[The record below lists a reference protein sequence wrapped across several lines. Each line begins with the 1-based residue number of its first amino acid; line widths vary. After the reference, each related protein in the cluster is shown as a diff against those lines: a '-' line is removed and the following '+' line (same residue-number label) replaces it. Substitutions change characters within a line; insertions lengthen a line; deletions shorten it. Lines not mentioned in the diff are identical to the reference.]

1 MKHLVICLSIIVVI
15 ITTPSWIAAGQRMDE
30 AATMAMADKNSD
42 DRIDREEYHQ
52 RMTEVFFF
60 ADTDKDGSLTIT
72 EIQAVVDVDPQV
84 FKAADKDGTQSLS
97 IYEYQYVLH
106 KDFEVADRN
115 NDGTIDMTE
124 LKLMV
129 GK

>member
-72 EIQAVVDVDPQV
+72 EIQAVADVDPQV